1 MLARALSIQVFFM
14 FCEST
19 NGNGHA
25 PSGRLAMV
33 QLGVSFQRGLNLVS
47 RLGGCG
53 KNLAGFAGS
62 VKARIPGVRES
73 IRIKMRTLP
82 DYLRNGMKLIIVGC
96 NPGDRSAR
104 VGHYYAG
111 RGNEFWP
118 LLYDSRVVPELLD
131 HRDDKRMIEFGIGL
145 TDLVKR
151 PTRGIEEL
159 TREEFAEGRILLAQK
174 LEQYAPQVIAFNGV
188 GTFENFA
195 QRRCKPGLQKE
206 RLYGAQVF
214 VLPSTSAKNATGRA
228 PKLRYFRQLAKVL
241 QKLQA

>member
-1 MLARALSIQVFFM
+1 M
-14 FCEST
+14 
-19 NGNGHA
+19 
-25 PSGRLAMV
+25 
-33 QLGVSFQRGLNLVS
+33 LGVRGFTN
-47 RLGGCG
+47 
-53 KNLAGFAGS
+53 A
-62 VKARIPGVRES
+62 
-73 IRIKMRTLP
+73 KMRTLP
-82 DYLRNGMKLIIVGC
+82 DYLRSGMKLIIVGC

-118 LLYDSRVVPELLD
+118 LLYDSGVVPELLD

-159 TREEFAEGRILLAQK
+159 KREEFAEGRILLAQK

-195 QRRCKPGLQKE
+195 QRPCKPGLQKE

-214 VLPSTSAKNATGRA
+214 VLPSTSAKNATGRG
-228 PKLRYFRQLAKVL
+228 PKLRYFRQLANVLKKL
-241 QKLQA
+241 QK